1 LKLIAPI
8 ILLILLFGCT
18 DFEPFKGE
26 KITQHASAVINFSSQ
41 YSSGSWSA
49 NRALGE
55 ANVYP
60 VYGDNT
66 GAWAS
71 ITPDDQREFLVLGFE
86 ESQTVK
92 KIEIFET
99 YNPGA
104 IDSIFNPGA
113 IDSIFLRNSETQTWI
128 TVYAKAPQTDLPEA
142 ARIFSVHLIET
153 IFKADAIRLAINSP
167 AVAGWNEIDAVAITG
182 QK

>member
-104 IDSIFNPGA
+104 IDSIF
-113 IDSIFLRNSETQTWI
+113 LRNSETQTWI

>member
-1 LKLIAPI
+1 MKNTGIITLVLITN
-8 ILLILLFGCT
+8 LIGCS

-26 KITQHASAVINFSSQ
+26 KITQYASSVIGFSSQ
-41 YSSGSWSA
+41 YSSGGWSA

-55 ANVYP
+55 ENIYP
-60 VYGDNT
+60 LYGDFS

-71 ITPDDQREFLVLGFE
+71 FTTDSQREFLILGFE

-99 YNPGA
+99 
-104 IDSIFNPGA
+104 FNPGA
-113 IDSIFLRNSETQTWI
+113 IDTIFLRNSATQKWV
-128 TVYAKAPQTDLPEA
+128 TVYAHKALPDLPA
-142 ARIFSVHLIET
+142 TARIFSIHLIET
-153 IFKADAIRLAINSP
+153 RYKADAIRLAINSP

>member
-1 LKLIAPI
+1 MKLFAPI
-8 ILLILLFGCT
+8 VLLLLLPGCS

-26 KITQHASAVINFSSQ
+26 KIKQYASAVIGYSSQ
-41 YSSGSWSA
+41 WSSGDWSA
-49 NRALGE
+49 QRALGE
-55 ANVYP
+55 ENVYP
-60 VYGDNT
+60 EYGDLS

-71 ITPDDQREFLVLGFE
+71 FTADGQREFLVLGFT

-92 KIEIFET
+92 KIEVFET

-104 IDSIFNPGA
+104 V
-113 IDSIFLRNSETQTWI
+113 DSIFLRNSETQKWI
-128 TVYAKAPQTDLPEA
+128 TVYAKAPRTDLPGEA
-142 ARIFSVHLIET
+142 RVFSVHLIET
-153 IFKADAIRLAINSP
+153 QYKADAIRLAINSP